1 MKHWSEDAALL
12 IVAIA
17 IKLGEKKNMKL
28 KRWLI
33 YWLVEM
39 RADEARNR
47 WGRNIYLIKLS
58 CRAKWETNVLM
69 SDASLKIYAIYRDE
83 GEDVVFFIARSFW
96 LLTLKRI
103 SELSLIFNQTFSPLC
118 DLLKPYGGARV
129 NGL

>member
-33 YWLVEM
+33 YWMVEI
-39 RADEARNR
+39 RGDEARNR

-69 SDASLKIYAIYRDE
+69 SDASLKINAIYRDE
-83 GEDVVFFIARSFW
+83 GEDVVFFIAHSFDY
-96 LLTLKRI
+96 R
-103 SELSLIFNQTFSPLC
+103 P
-118 DLLKPYGGARV
+118 
-129 NGL
+129 